1 MRIYVG
7 GLPYQT
13 TEQDLLALFEVSGQV
28 TSTTVIMDRDTG
40 QSKGFGFVEMG
51 DDQAAKSAIERLN
64 GTALGDRTIIVNE
77 ARERQNAGNRG
88 NQGRER
94 RSSSSYQGGRD

>member
-13 TEQDLLALFEVSGQV
+13 TEQDLQTLFEGSGQV
-28 TSTTVIMDRDTG
+28 TSTTVIMDRDSG
-40 QSKGFGFVEMG
+40 QSKGFAFVEMG

-64 GTALGDRTIIVNE
+64 GTVLGDRTIIVNE
-77 ARERQNAGNRG
+77 ARERQNTGGRG

-94 RSSSSYQGGRD
+94 R

>member
-13 TEQDLLALFEVSGQV
+13 TEQDLQALFAGSGQV
-28 TSTTVIMDRDTG
+28 ASTTVIMDRDSG
-40 QSKGFGFVEMG
+40 QSKGFAFVEMN

-64 GTALGDRTIIVNE
+64 GTVLGDRTIIVNE
-77 ARERQNAGNRG
+77 ARERQNTGSRG

-94 RSSSSYQGGRD
+94 R

>member
-64 GTALGDRTIIVNE
+64 GTVLGDRTIIVNE

>member
-13 TEQDLLALFEVSGQV
+13 TEQDLQALFEGSGQV
-28 TSTTVIMDRDTG
+28 ASATVIMDRDSG
-40 QSKGFGFVEMG
+40 QSKGFAFVEML

-64 GTALGDRTIIVNE
+64 GTVLGDRTIIVNE
-77 ARERQNAGNRG
+77 ARERQNMGSRG
-88 NQGRER
+88 NQGRDR
-94 RSSSSYQGGRD
+94 R

>member
-13 TEQDLLALFEVSGQV
+13 TEQDLQALFAESGQV
-28 TSTTVIMDRDTG
+28 ASATVIMDRDSG
-40 QSKGFGFVEMG
+40 QSKGFAFVEMG

-64 GTALGDRTIIVNE
+64 GTVLGDRTIIVNE
-77 ARERQNAGNRG
+77 ARERQNTGSRG

-94 RSSSSYQGGRD
+94 R

>member
-13 TEQDLLALFEVSGQV
+13 TEQDLQALFAESGQV
-28 TSTTVIMDRDTG
+28 ASATVIMDRDSG
-40 QSKGFGFVEMG
+40 QSKGFAFVEMN

-64 GTALGDRTIIVNE
+64 GTVLGDRTIIVNE
-77 ARERQNAGNRG
+77 ARERQNTGSRG

-94 RSSSSYQGGRD
+94 R

>member
-13 TEQDLLALFEVSGQV
+13 TEQDLQTLFEGSGQV
-28 TSTTVIMDRDTG
+28 TSTTVIMDRDSG
-40 QSKGFGFVEMG
+40 QSKGFAFVEMG

-64 GTALGDRTIIVNE
+64 GTVLGDRTIIVNE
-77 ARERQNAGNRG
+77 ARERQNTGSRG

-94 RSSSSYQGGRD
+94 R